1 MNINKQSPI
10 PIYYQIMEQL
20 KNQIKSGDLQ
30 PDMPLPSEREY
41 AQQFG
46 ISRMT
51 VRQALSN
58 LVNEGLLYR
67 LKGRG
72 TFVSK
77 PKMEQALQGL
87 TSFTEDMKSRGM
99 TPGSRLIDYQ
109 LIDSTEE
116 LAAILGCGHPSSIHK
131 ITRVRLANDI
141 PMAIESSHIPFEL
154 AGELNESHFQ
164 SSIYDHIERYNSIP
178 ISRAKQ
184 ELEPSAATTEEAN
197 ILGIQKGAPVLL
209 IKRTTYLQNG
219 TAFEHAKSVYRG
231 DRYTFVH
238 YMDRL
243 S

>member
-1 MNINKQSPI
+1 MKIDKQSPI

-20 KNQIKSGDLQ
+20 KAQIKSGELL

-41 AQQFG
+41 AEQFG

-58 LVNEGLLYR
+58 LVNEGFLYR

-109 LIDSTEE
+109 LIDSTD
-116 LAAILGCGHPSSIHK
+116 
-131 ITRVRLANDI
+131 R
-141 PMAIESSHIPFEL
+141 
-154 AGELNESHFQ
+154 
-164 SSIYDHIERYNSIP
+164 
-178 ISRAKQ
+178 
-184 ELEPSAATTEEAN
+184 
-197 ILGIQKGAPVLL
+197 
-209 IKRTTYLQNG
+209 
-219 TAFEHAKSVYRG
+219 KSV
-231 DRYTFVH
+231 V
-238 YMDRL
+238 
-243 S
+243 